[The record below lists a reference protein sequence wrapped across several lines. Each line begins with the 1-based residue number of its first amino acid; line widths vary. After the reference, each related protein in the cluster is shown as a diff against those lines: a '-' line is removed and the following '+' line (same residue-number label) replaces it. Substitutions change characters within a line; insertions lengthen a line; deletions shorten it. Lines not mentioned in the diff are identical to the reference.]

1 MYDFFKIKNIFYFI
15 LSLKEFF
22 VVLDIDDLVIDLIK
36 FFVFFLIIF
45 KFFWLIGF
53 KFSVVKIL
61 FILFGL
67 FKLLIIVEKNYIMY
81 LIMCFEIICV

>member
-1 MYDFFKIKNIFYFI
+1 M
-15 LSLKEFF
+15 
-22 VVLDIDDLVIDLIK
+22 DIDDLVIDLIK

-67 FKLLIIVEKNYIMY
+67 FKLLIIVEKKLYNVFNNVFWNN
-81 LIMCFEIICV
+81 LCVGSKLCLFFNSRFIYVLYFIRW